1 VLINN
6 QLLGTLTPVPI
17 HYSAFLP
24 ECQCNEITYTS
35 VMEAFTRAKQPAVAE
50 KMMEEMKKDG
60 ICPSS
65 VSYGVLISGYSRS
78 GLLGDAERIFRYL
91 MF

>member
-1 VLINN
+1 
-6 QLLGTLTPVPI
+6 
-17 HYSAFLP
+17 
-24 ECQCNEITYTS
+24 
-35 VMEAFTRAKQPAVAE
+35 MEAFTRAKQPAVAE

-65 VSYGVLISGYSRS
+65 VSFGVLISGYSRS